1 MTNTSP
7 TTPQAT
13 MHGKICLVTG
23 ANAGIGYATSLGLA
37 QQGATLIL
45 VARDENR
52 GRQAQAAIQAAS
64 GNHQVTLLQAD
75 LSSQQQIHRLA
86 EMVSARFPAL
96 HILVNNAAIIP
107 PTRQLTE
114 DGLETQLAVNHLAYF
129 LLTNLLLPLLAAS
142 APARIINVAS
152 QVHSG
157 ATISWDD
164 MQSERHYQPSLVYAQ
179 TKLMNI
185 LFTYELARRLA
196 GSGVTVNCLHPGVIN
211 TNLLYDYMGTPRTGR
226 QRLLARGDEPD
237 KGAELPLW
245 LATAPEL
252 AGVSGQ
258 YFRSMQATQSSP
270 ASYDAAA
277 ARRLW
282 QVSATLT
289 GLA

>member
-1 MTNTSP
+1 
-7 TTPQAT
+7 

-45 VARDENR
+45 VTRDEHR

-86 EMVSARFPAL
+86 EMVNARFPAL
-96 HILVNNAAIIP
+96 HVLVNNAAIIP

-142 APARIINVAS
+142 APARIINVTS

-157 ATISWDD
+157 ATIPWDD
-164 MQSERHYQPSLVYAQ
+164 MQSERYYQPSLVYAQ
-179 TKLMNI
+179 TKLMNV